1 VTVASEAGK
10 GFGVYGAPT
19 GRLNAMSLSRRRFLH
34 LAAGGAALSAYS
46 PLALAQTYPSR
57 PITIV
62 VPFPAG
68 GPTDALARILAERM
82 RGPLGQSI
90 IIENP
95 TGAGGTIGTGR
106 VARAAPDGYTIILG
120 HWQTHVVNGATYA
133 LSFDVVKDF
142 APVSLV
148 ADCPVW
154 IVARQA
160 LPAKDLT
167 ELVAWLKENP

>member
-1 VTVASEAGK
+1 V
-10 GFGVYGAPT
+10 
-19 GRLNAMSLSRRRFLH
+19 
-34 LAAGGAALSAYS
+34 
-46 PLALAQTYPSR
+46 
-57 PITIV
+57 
-62 VPFPAG
+62 
-68 GPTDALARILAERM
+68 
-82 RGPLGQSI
+82 

-133 LSFDVVKDF
+133 LPFDVVKDF
-142 APVSLV
+142 EPVSLV

-160 LPAKDLT
+160 LPPKDLT
-167 ELVAWLKENP
+167 ELIAWLTENPGKATVGIPGVGGGARCLGNLLPAKHRHPLPVRALPRRRTDDQDLVAGQIDQPSRKSQARWRKSKPVRSRLMQ